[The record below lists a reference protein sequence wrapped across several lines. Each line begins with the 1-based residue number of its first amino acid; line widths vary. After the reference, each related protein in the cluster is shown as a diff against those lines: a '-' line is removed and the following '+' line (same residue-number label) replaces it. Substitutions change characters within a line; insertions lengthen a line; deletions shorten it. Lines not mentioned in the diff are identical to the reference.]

1 MEIATEMETADMVV
15 EEKIE
20 SMWERRMKQ
29 NFLYG
34 IKFGQ
39 KAN

>member
-1 MEIATEMETADMVV
+1 MEIATETETTDIVV

-34 IKFGQ
+34 IKCEQ
-39 KAN
+39 KVN